1 MLRTLKIWWL
11 RRQITR
17 LEQAEDE
24 AKASMLHLQ
33 YKILPHYR
41 AEPLPVSLIYPHRRN
56 LSRRVHLFMEWLGG
70 LMKNYVD

>member
-41 AEPLPVSLIYPHRRN
+41 AKLNEVLYGTSQIHRR
-56 LSRRVHLFMEWLGG
+56 SPR
-70 LMKNYVD
+70 

>member
-17 LEQAEDE
+17 LEQAEDD
-24 AKASMLHLQ
+24 AKASMQHLQ

-41 AEPLPVSLIYPHRRN
+41 AKLNEVLYGTSQIHRR
-56 LSRRVHLFMEWLGG
+56 SPR
-70 LMKNYVD
+70 

>member
-1 MLRTLKIWWL
+1 MFRTLKIWWL

-24 AKASMLHLQ
+24 AKASTLHLQ

-41 AEPLPVSLIYPHRRN
+41 AKLNEVLYGTSPIHRR
-56 LSRRVHLFMEWLGG
+56 SPR
-70 LMKNYVD
+70 

>member
-1 MLRTLKIWWL
+1 MFRTLKIWWL

-24 AKASMLHLQ
+24 AKASIQYLQ

-41 AEPLPVSLIYPHRRN
+41 AKLNEVLYGTSPIHPASQVHRR
-56 LSRRVHLFMEWLGG
+56 SHR
-70 LMKNYVD
+70 

>member
-24 AKASMLHLQ
+24 AKASLLHLQ

-41 AEPLPVSLIYPHRRN
+41 AKLNEVLYGTLPIHQRSHR
-56 LSRRVHLFMEWLGG
+56 
-70 LMKNYVD
+70 

>member
-17 LEQAEDE
+17 LEQAEDD

-41 AEPLPVSLIYPHRRN
+41 AKLNEVLYGTSQIHRR
-56 LSRRVHLFMEWLGG
+56 SPR
-70 LMKNYVD
+70 

>member
-24 AKASMLHLQ
+24 AKASLLHLQ
-33 YKILPHYR
+33 YKILPYYR
-41 AEPLPVSLIYPHRRN
+41 AN
-56 LSRRVHLFMEWLGG
+56 LNDVLYGTSSIHQQSPR
-70 LMKNYVD
+70 

>member
-11 RRQITR
+11 RRQIAQ
-17 LEQAEDE
+17 LERAEDN

-41 AEPLPVSLIYPHRRN
+41 AKLNEVLYGTSPIHRR
-56 LSRRVHLFMEWLGG
+56 SHR
-70 LMKNYVD
+70 

>member
-24 AKASMLHLQ
+24 AKASLLHLQ
-33 YKILPHYR
+33 YKILPYYR
-41 AEPLPVSLIYPHRRN
+41 AKLNEVFYGTPSIHQRSPR
-56 LSRRVHLFMEWLGG
+56 
-70 LMKNYVD
+70 

>member
-11 RRQITR
+11 RRQITS
-17 LEQAEDE
+17 LEQAEHQ

-41 AEPLPVSLIYPHRRN
+41 AKRN
-56 LSRRVHLFMEWLGG
+56 GVLYGTSPIHQ
-70 LMKNYVD
+70 

>member
-24 AKASMLHLQ
+24 AKASLLHLQ

-41 AEPLPVSLIYPHRRN
+41 AKLNEVFYGTSPIHQRSHR
-56 LSRRVHLFMEWLGG
+56 
-70 LMKNYVD
+70 

>member
-1 MLRTLKIWWL
+1 MFKTLKIWWL

-24 AKASMLHLQ
+24 AKASLLHLQ

-41 AEPLPVSLIYPHRRN
+41 ATLNEVLYGASSIHQRSPR
-56 LSRRVHLFMEWLGG
+56 
-70 LMKNYVD
+70 

>member
-1 MLRTLKIWWL
+1 MLCTLKIWWL

-24 AKASMLHLQ
+24 AKASLLHLQ

-41 AEPLPVSLIYPHRRN
+41 AKLNEVLYGTSPIHQQSHR
-56 LSRRVHLFMEWLGG
+56 
-70 LMKNYVD
+70 

>member
-24 AKASMLHLQ
+24 AKASLLHLQ
-33 YKILPHYR
+33 YKILPYYR
-41 AEPLPVSLIYPHRRN
+41 AN
-56 LSRRVHLFMEWLGG
+56 LNEVLYGTSSIHQQSPR
-70 LMKNYVD
+70 

>member
-11 RRQITR
+11 RRQITI

-33 YKILPHYR
+33 YKILPYYR
-41 AEPLPVSLIYPHRRN
+41 AKLNEVLYGTSQIHQ
-56 LSRRVHLFMEWLGG
+56 
-70 LMKNYVD
+70 

>member
-24 AKASMLHLQ
+24 AKASLLHLQ

-41 AEPLPVSLIYPHRRN
+41 AKLNEVLYGTSPIHQ
-56 LSRRVHLFMEWLGG
+56 
-70 LMKNYVD
+70 

>member
-33 YKILPHYR
+33 FKILPHYR
-41 AEPLPVSLIYPHRRN
+41 AN
-56 LSRRVHLFMEWLGG
+56 LNVVLYGSSQIH
-70 LMKNYVD
+70 

>member
-24 AKASMLHLQ
+24 AKASLLHLQ
-33 YKILPHYR
+33 YKILPHYH
-41 AEPLPVSLIYPHRRN
+41 AKLNEVLYGTSPIHQQSHR
-56 LSRRVHLFMEWLGG
+56 
-70 LMKNYVD
+70 

>member
-11 RRQITR
+11 RRQIAQ
-17 LEQAEDE
+17 LERAEDN

-41 AEPLPVSLIYPHRRN
+41 AKLNEVLYGTSQIHRR
-56 LSRRVHLFMEWLGG
+56 SPR
-70 LMKNYVD
+70 

>member
-24 AKASMLHLQ
+24 AKASLLHLQ

-41 AEPLPVSLIYPHRRN
+41 AKLNEVFYGTSPIHQ
-56 LSRRVHLFMEWLGG
+56 
-70 LMKNYVD
+70 

>member
-24 AKASMLHLQ
+24 AKASLLHLQ

-41 AEPLPVSLIYPHRRN
+41 AKLNEMLYGTAPIHRR
-56 LSRRVHLFMEWLGG
+56 SPR
-70 LMKNYVD
+70 

>member
-17 LEQAEDE
+17 LEQAEDD
-24 AKASMLHLQ
+24 AKASILHLQ

-41 AEPLPVSLIYPHRRN
+41 AKLNEVLYGTSQIHRR
-56 LSRRVHLFMEWLGG
+56 SPR
-70 LMKNYVD
+70 